1 MRGATRTKPTK
12 ATVCRRA
19 LGTRSLSGRH
29 DNERLTS
36 ARGVSAIG
44 KQARVFERAPVIDI
58 DPNTQLGERCGGGAR
73 KIESRCSPR
82 RQAADPRHRALT
94 RRGHVRGHLVAS
106 SADSRTDEG
115 IHRTVNDSTY
125 ALRGT
130 SEYPSEEPT
139 PARVDSSDNPPGCGR
154 ENDRQTVRG
163 LHGET
168 RSIRASAGINDDP
181 VSIDGSPL
189 PRCWLLKRIAA
200 LRAPGN
206 ATAHPQELD
215 PSRVRLIHPNDVAS
229 QRIRKS
235 APTFAHEGRIIPHM
249 QSDIATKRTGAR
261 VHLGEVDPGT
271 GPSNVSH
278 QRRKGGISSSSF
290 SGASG

>member
-1 MRGATRTKPTK
+1 MRGSTHTKPTE
-12 ATVCRRA
+12 ATVCHRA

-36 ARGVSAIG
+36 ARGVGAVG
-44 KQARVFERAPVIDI
+44 EQARVFERAPVINI
-58 DPNTQLGERCGGGAR
+58 DPNTQLGQRCGGGAR

-82 RQAADPRHRALT
+82 RQAANPRHRALT
-94 RRGHVRGHLVAS
+94 RRGHVRGYLVAS

-115 IHRTVNDSTY
+115 IYRTVNDGTY

-130 SEYPSEEPT
+130 SEYSSEEPT

-163 LHGET
+163 LHGES
-168 RSIRASAGINDDP
+168 RRIRPPAGVNDDP

-189 PRCWLLKRIAA
+189 PRCWLLKRTAA
-200 LRAPGN
+200 LRTPGN

-215 PSRVRLIHPNDVAS
+215 PRRVRLIHPNDVAS
-229 QRIRKS
+229 QRLRKS
-235 APTFAHEGRIIPHM
+235 APSFTYEGRIIPHM
-249 QSDIATKRTGAR
+249 QSDIAT
-261 VHLGEVDPGT
+261 
-271 GPSNVSH
+271 
-278 QRRKGGISSSSF
+278 
-290 SGASG
+290 